1 MGLQIWRSWALISGF
16 ELITENWSCPN
27 RAKDDRTHAIHI
39 QPYILQR
46 VWKSIIWR
54 ETTTFTPMQ
63 GHWCSDM
70 WVCGNLLMFVNFC
83 RLARSCIVLIGRPMT
98 LTSRDDCQTFAI
110 QIRISYTFTGYCEMM
125 KRNCHRSPTHT
136 VLRWKRLG
144 FSFSRSLVVVFL
156 SCTQD
161 VWANGSSC
169 CSSGASTG
177 KGEVEGCALY
187 YPNDA
192 PLQQGW
198 ITLDH
203 AQKKHSKIYIYNNI

>member
-1 MGLQIWRSWALISGF
+1 
-16 ELITENWSCPN
+16 
-27 RAKDDRTHAIHI
+27 
-39 QPYILQR
+39 
-46 VWKSIIWR
+46 
-54 ETTTFTPMQ
+54 MQ

-98 LTSRDDCQTFAI
+98 LTSRDDGQTFAI

-203 AQKKHSKIYIYNNI
+203 AQKKHSKKYIYIITYSNPQKINKDTKNVANLDHIGKTWSKYHRGGTVVLSCCTWLMG